1 MKAALI
7 VLSLLLPL
15 SSFAAFNPNSAYEC
29 QAEDGTKLLLNNE
42 FSGPGK
48 ALVSG
53 KGALY
58 AVSAY
63 DPDSHALAVALSS
76 GPRALAKALS
86 LRLNLAQEEITVRKE
101 GAELVQYVYVPA
113 TLETTNLWKGGAELP
128 AKCIQPL

>member
-7 VLSLLLPL
+7 TLSLLLPL
-15 SSFAAFNPNSAYEC
+15 SCLAAFNPSSAYEC
-29 QAEDGTKLLLNNE
+29 QAEDGTKLLLNDE

-58 AVSAY
+58 TASVY
-63 DPDSHALAVALSS
+63 DPDSGSLSIGLSS
-76 GPRALAKALS
+76 GPRAIANTLS
-86 LRLNLAQEEITVRKE
+86 LRLDLAHEEMTRRKE
-101 GAELVQYVYVPA
+101 GTEIVRYVYVPA
-113 TLETTNLWKGGAELP
+113 VLEATNLWKGNTQVS